1 MLVTVLLCNSWIFS
15 KSFLKSHGYLN
26 NHWINTRHV
35 CSYFNAF
42 WMTKSAYGNE
52 NLNFDLF
59 WCPFKN
65 LNQLVALDSCME
77 RVVWKCA
84 MSALI
89 WCQIW
94 RFQLLIG
101 CLSEIHWT
109 LGMKCQGS
117 ATFANYHKFGEN
129 KTIDFTGVIVSIP
142 SKSVWKSIDETRA
155 LWCPGIRKGYGAL

>member
-1 MLVTVLLCNSWIFS
+1 MLVTVLLCNSCNFKIVS
-15 KSFLKSHGYLN
+15 LN
-26 NHWINTRHV
+26 HKAISTTTGLIQGTFVLVSVHFEWL
-35 CSYFNAF
+35 
-42 WMTKSAYGNE
+42 
-52 NLNFDLF
+52 NLHMAMKIWNFDLF

-117 ATFANYHKFGEN
+117 TTFANYHKFGEN
-129 KTIDFTGVIVSIP
+129 KTIGFTGVIVSIP
-142 SKSVWKSIDETRA
+142 SKSVWKSIDVTRA
-155 LWCPGIRKGYGAL
+155 LWCPGICKGYGAL